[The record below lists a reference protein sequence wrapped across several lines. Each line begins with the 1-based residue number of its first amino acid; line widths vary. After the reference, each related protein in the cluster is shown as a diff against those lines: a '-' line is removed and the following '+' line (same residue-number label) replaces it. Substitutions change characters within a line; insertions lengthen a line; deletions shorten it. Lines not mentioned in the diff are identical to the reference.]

1 MTTLSVAWAR
11 VHGIRVA
18 WRNEAPGTGLAA
30 PGSGGH
36 RPASRS
42 GTAQTQTA
50 APPEAPPPAPET
62 EVYPDWD
69 AIYTDNVGRIYRL
82 LFAKVGNRPDAED
95 LTSQVFLAAL
105 GPLRTTASVGEVRA
119 YLLATAR
126 TALAAH
132 WRRTLGHQV
141 TVIDPA
147 GMELAEFAGT
157 ADGSRP
163 GGSVGLDPPYGGPG
177 RDAGTGA
184 GEGADQGREHG
195 RDAGAD
201 RDRDADPGQGGAR
214 GPDQRTEW
222 SLDRNADREDWAP
235 DDPRLRADRIL
246 AALPDRQRRI
256 LTLRFLQG
264 CSVKEA
270 AAELGVTVANAKVLQ
285 HRALRRAAGLDQET
299 ERKGDA

>member
-1 MTTLSVAWAR
+1 M
-11 VHGIRVA
+11 A

-30 PGSGGH
+30 PGGGGRRQAARAGSG
-36 RPASRS
+36 
-42 GTAQTQTA
+42 QTQTA
-50 APPEAPPPAPET
+50 APPETPDT
-62 EVYPDWD
+62 EAYPDWD

-132 WRRTLGHQV
+132 WRKTLGHQV

-147 GMELAEFAGT
+147 GMDLAEFAGT

-163 GGSVGLDPPYGGPG
+163 GGSAGLDPPFGGAAPDPGPQYAGEPGRDPQAGPG
-177 RDAGTGA
+177 RA
-184 GEGADQGREHG
+184 H
-195 RDAGAD
+195 
-201 RDRDADPGQGGAR
+201 
-214 GPDQRTEW
+214 
-222 SLDRNADREDWAP
+222 DREQDRAWDEDRADWAP

-256 LTLRFLQG
+256 LILRFLQG

-285 HRALRRAAGLDQET
+285 HRALRRAAGLDREPD
-299 ERKGDA
+299 RKGDA

>member
-1 MTTLSVAWAR
+1 M
-11 VHGIRVA
+11 A
-18 WRNEAPGTGLAA
+18 WRNEAPGTELGSPGNGGRHAA
-30 PGSGGH
+30 ARAGAAQA
-36 RPASRS
+36 PAADE
-42 GTAQTQTA
+42 TAEA
-50 APPEAPPPAPET
+50 AA
-62 EVYPDWD
+62 YPDWD

-119 YLLATAR
+119 YLLAAAR
-126 TALAAH
+126 TVLAAH

-147 GMELAEFAGT
+147 GMDLAELAGT

-163 GGSVGLDPPYGGPG
+163 GSSAGLDPPYPDSAYPDGEQ
-177 RDAGTGA
+177 AGLA
-184 GEGADQGREHG
+184 E
-195 RDAGAD
+195 
-201 RDRDADPGQGGAR
+201 
-214 GPDQRTEW
+214 
-222 SLDRNADREDWAP
+222 
-235 DDPRLRADRIL
+235 DDPQLRADKIL
-246 AALPDRQRRI
+246 SALPERHRRI

-285 HRALRRAAGLDQET
+285 HRALRRAAGIDREPDQ
-299 ERKGDA
+299 KGDAQ